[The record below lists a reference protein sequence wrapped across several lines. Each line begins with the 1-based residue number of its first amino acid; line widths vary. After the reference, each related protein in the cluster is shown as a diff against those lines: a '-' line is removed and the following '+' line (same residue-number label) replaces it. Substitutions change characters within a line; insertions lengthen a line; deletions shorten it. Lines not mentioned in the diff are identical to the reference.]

1 MDELLK
7 NHLFATHVIAAAGSV
22 TLSTALTYPLDTT
35 KVLIQVGSSSNK
47 PLTLYQVLNRVR
59 SLSGNSGLYGGFGWL
74 TSGRILGMGARFGI
88 YEVLT
93 AFYKDGREDNY
104 VYVSEALLA
113 GMAAGSME
121 SLVRSPFEMIKLRA
135 QVTSASRIPRSSFN
149 AESKAV
155 SPLIDKLLH
164 GYTPEKMALNN
175 SVALL
180 STLSAKHPNLVGA
193 LQEYPWMM
201 TGSGKAPS
209 VCNVQKPSNIIS
221 LEGWGALWRGL
232 RSGVVRDSIYGG
244 IFFSSWQF
252 LHRAMLDWKAVGMD
266 SLPRSDEEIG
276 PLSPISVSLAA
287 GFSGSV
293 AAAASHCFDTAK
305 SRSQCTVLPKHISM
319 ERRLL
324 KWRRPGN
331 WFERVTGIHPADRN
345 LLFRGSWLR
354 MTSCGLAS
362 CMIVGGYYLAV
373 DHLVSE

>member
-7 NHLFATHVIAAAGSV
+7 NHLFATHMIAAAGSV
-22 TLSTALTYPLDTT
+22 TLSTALTYPFDNI
-35 KVLIQVGSSSNK
+35 KVLIQVGSSSSK

-59 SLSGNSGLYGGFGWL
+59 SLSGISGLYSGFGWL
-74 TSGRILGMGARFGI
+74 TSARILGMGARFGI

-104 VYVSEALLA
+104 VYVSEALMA
-113 GMAAGSME
+113 GVAAGSME
-121 SLVRSPFEMIKLRA
+121 SLISSPFELIKLRA
-135 QVTSASRIPRSSFN
+135 QVASVSRFPRLIST

-155 SPLIDKLLH
+155 SPLIDKLLR
-164 GYTPEKMALNN
+164 GYSPDKVALNN

-193 LQEYPWMM
+193 LREYPWMM

-209 VCNVQKPSNIIS
+209 VCDVQKPSNIIS

-232 RSGVVRDSIYGG
+232 RPGVVRDSVYGG
-244 IFFSSWQF
+244 IFFSTWQF

-266 SLPRSDEEIG
+266 PIPRSDEEIG
-276 PLSPISVSLAA
+276 PLSPLSISLAA

-305 SRSQCTVLPKHISM
+305 SRSQCTVLPKYISM

-345 LLFRGSWLR
+345 LLFRGIWLR
-354 MTSCGLAS
+354 MTRSGLAS
-362 CMIVGGYYLAV
+362 CLIVGGYYLAV